1 MKRSGVWAVWAM
13 VAAVGFSR
21 PADAIDLWPFD
32 GDDDRV
38 LRQLQDARA
47 RGELDL
53 ASALLQELEA
63 LRSSADVDVGLETAR
78 LVAARGELEE
88 AMRVYNAVA
97 ELEPHSPA
105 REELAAIQTQLGR
118 WPEAVVSLER
128 AFEERSAEL
137 PAERVRADPRF
148 AQLVGF
154 EPFDQLVSRVRE
166 AQAGPMGR
174 MLIRLERLETTAR
187 DTMTALERLSDI
199 LTLTARVAT
208 SFFLPLV
215 AFVLLGL
222 LGSAGAA
229 QLGSIGRPWTLLT
242 GFVIASA
249 VWVSGARSLTG
260 GSASGWETVLLGSAI
275 VLGAW
280 GLLALLAWGLR
291 ELRDRYRPDPW
302 GAKAR
307 SETIASLK
315 ALLDAAEQERAAPD
329 QLYALSENV
338 RRRLAGQSN
347 VAKPDDGESREGPPS
362 RTPQSD
368 TDPPGT
374 HGAGQSDPSASA
386 AEAGSDASQPTAA
399 R

>member
-1 MKRSGVWAVWAM
+1 MRRFGVLAVWAM
-13 VAAVGFSR
+13 VTAVGFSR
-21 PADAIDLWPFD
+21 PAAAIDLWPFD

-38 LRQLQDARA
+38 LKQLQDARA

-63 LRSSADVDVGLETAR
+63 LRSSTDVDVGLETAR
-78 LVAARGELEE
+78 LATERGALEE
-88 AMRVYNAVA
+88 AMRVYHAVA
-97 ELEPHSPA
+97 DLEPHSPA
-105 REELAAIQTQLGR
+105 REELAAVQAQLGR

-148 AQLVGF
+148 AELVGF
-154 EPFDQLVSRVRE
+154 DPFDQLVDRVRE

-187 DTMTALERLSDI
+187 ETMTALERLSDI

-222 LGSAGAA
+222 LGSAGAS

-242 GFVIASA
+242 GFAIASA
-249 VWVSGARSLTG
+249 VWISGARSLTG
-260 GSASGWETVLLGSAI
+260 GSVSGWETVLLGSAI

-280 GLLALLAWGLR
+280 CALALLAWGLR
-291 ELRDRYRPDPW
+291 QLRDRYRPDPW
-302 GAKAR
+302 SADGRA
-307 SETIASLK
+307 ETVASLK
-315 ALLDAAEQERAAPD
+315 ALLEAAGTAHAAPD
-329 QLYALSENV
+329 ELHALSEKV
-338 RRRLAGQSN
+338 RRRLAGQPDF
-347 VAKPDDGESREGPPS
+347 ATPDDSASNERRPDYTRRSETRA
-362 RTPQSD
+362 
-368 TDPPGT
+368 PGAD
-374 HGAGQSDPSASA
+374 GADHSDPSTNAT
-386 AEAGSDASQPTAA
+386 EVGGDASQPTAA